1 MVTSRRRCAS
11 PLVQWRHNTL
21 VVLLL
26 LTWMDAQVRT
36 SPHPSTNMEL
46 IIIAAMAANRV
57 IGHHNTIP
65 WQIPEDMAHFKAV
78 TMGYPV
84 ILGRR
89 TYESIG
95 GPLPGRQTIVVTAN
109 PSYHSHPDCTV
120 AASLNEAI
128 RCCKGADKVF
138 IAGGVRLYQEALA
151 QADTLILTVIDH
163 VYQGDTFFPDFSDS
177 SFVLSS
183 SQPLAAAV
191 PVRVET
197 YHRRI
202 AVETDSAN
210 RF

>member
-1 MVTSRRRCAS
+1 MHGQVQAS
-11 PLVQWRHNTL
+11 
-21 VVLLL
+21 
-26 LTWMDAQVRT
+26 D
-36 SPHPSTNMEL
+36 SPPTNMEL
-46 IIIAAMAANRV
+46 IIIAAMAKDRV
-57 IGHHNTIP
+57 IGSHNTIP

-109 PSYHSHPDCTV
+109 PSFHLHPDCRM
-120 AASLNEAI
+120 AASPNEAI

-151 QADTLILTVIDH
+151 LADTLILTVIDH

-177 SFVLSS
+177 SFVLTN
-183 SQPLAAAV
+183 SQPIAAAV
-191 PVRVET
+191 PVRIET

-202 AVETDSAN
+202 AAESGTPE